1 MSHAHIIFHISL
13 STPAILTATGRWLI
27 MPCCRSKYSHILLR
41 TPYIDTL
48 QAESSE
54 LYAIEPLPCPRFESD
69 YRTTHLADYLINT
82 SRRYGIKLG
91 IPFAPTNV
99 QCDVTERLR

>member
-1 MSHAHIIFHISL
+1 
-13 STPAILTATGRWLI
+13 
-27 MPCCRSKYSHILLR
+27 MPRCCSKYSYTLFRIR
-41 TPYIDTL
+41 IPFIDSV

-54 LYAIEPLPCPRFESD
+54 LYAIEPVPCPRLESD

-91 IPFAPTNV
+91 IPFATTNV
-99 QCDVTERLR
+99 QRDVTERL